1 MLKWKKKHEKSGFNE
16 KAKQGLNLL
25 MRLKTKIWSMECHLG
40 IHVFFRGEKLGF
52 HPVGCERDEEICDFA
67 P

>member
-1 MLKWKKKHEKSGFNE
+1 MLKWKNEKSGFNE

-40 IHVFFRGEKLGF
+40 IHVFFRGEKLGL
-52 HPVGCERDEEICDFA
+52 HPVGCEREEGICDFA
-67 P
+67 T

>member
-1 MLKWKKKHEKSGFNE
+1 MEKNEKIRFNE

-40 IHVFFRGEKLGF
+40 IHVFFLRGEKLGL
-52 HPVGCERDEEICDFA
+52 HPVGCEREE
-67 P
+67 

>member
-1 MLKWKKKHEKSGFNE
+1 
-16 KAKQGLNLL
+16 

-40 IHVFFRGEKLGF
+40 IKVFFFFFRGEKLGL
-52 HPVGCERDEEICDFA
+52 HPVGCESEEEICDFA